1 MALLDELQA
10 VLGDFYTFE
19 RELTGGGM
27 ARVFVAQET
36 RLGRRVAVKVLS
48 ADIAETI
55 KTERFTREIHLLA
68 RLQHPHIVPIL
79 SAGEAAGMPYYTMP
93 MIVGESLRD
102 RLAREGRVGLTE
114 GIRVANEVADALAYA
129 HREGVLHRDIKPD
142 NILISG
148 RHALVVDFGI
158 AKAIDAS
165 KTKSIDASMPSSSV
179 TLTYD
184 GLALGSP
191 MYMSPEQAFGDP
203 AVDAR
208 SDVYSLA
215 VVLFEML
222 AGRPPFSGATAALIV
237 GKRFTEP
244 PPLLNTIDP
253 TIPAEIGD
261 AVARAMALSPEDRF
275 SSVSDFASAL
285 LSGLHRTRESLEHAP
300 RSSKAPERSIA
311 VLPFINSGADPD
323 GEYFSD
329 GMTEAIINAI
339 AHLPG
344 VRVAARTS
352 SLSFKGKPVSV
363 ALVGERLNVA
373 AVLEGSV
380 RRAGGRVRIT
390 AQLVNVA
397 DGFQLW
403 SERYD
408 RSFDDI
414 FAIQDDIARSI
425 VEQLRVTLT
434 GSSDRALVR
443 RGTDNVEAYDL
454 YLRGRHFSRRRGPD
468 LAIAIDYFTRAIA
481 ADPDFAAPHAG
492 LADCHT
498 LTAAYGY
505 ESSVAAFD
513 RARSAAYR
521 ALALDPYSAESH
533 AAVGLF
539 ELWMGWDLEI
549 ARRELRRASDADPSW
564 AMPVCWFGQLAVAQG
579 RNADAIAAAKRARQ
593 LEPLSP
599 VIAFVASTVLLM
611 SGAVED
617 ADDAARHAIELD
629 PSFPSGH
636 YAVGWVQ
643 HHSGRYEQAIAA
655 YRRFGEL
662 TVRSPFALVALGGVL
677 AQCGRA
683 DEARTILDEL
693 ETRGADAWHLGQ
705 LCWKLGH
712 EDQAFS
718 LFDRAARERNALFFI
733 LARAPGL
740 EGMTRDPR
748 WFSVLRRAGLEQV
761 ASVFEVQH
769 DERRRQ

>member
-10 VLGDFYTFE
+10 VLGDSYTFE
-19 RELTGGGM
+19 RELPAGGM

-36 RLGRRVAVKVLS
+36 RLGRKVAVKVLA
-48 ADIAETI
+48 ADIAEAI

-68 RLQHPHIVPIL
+68 QLQHPHIVPIL
-79 SAGEAAGMPYYTMP
+79 SAGEAGMPYYTMP

-102 RLAREGRVGLTE
+102 KLVREGRLGLTE
-114 GIRVANEVADALAYA
+114 AIRVANEVADALAYA
-129 HREGVLHRDIKPD
+129 HREGVLHRDIKPE

-165 KTKSIDASMPSSSV
+165 KTKSVNASMPSNSA
-179 TLTYD
+179 TLTFD
-184 GLALGSP
+184 GLALGTP
-191 MYMSPEQAFGDP
+191 MYMSPEQALGDP
-203 AVDAR
+203 AVDGR

-215 VVLFEML
+215 AVLFEML
-222 AGRPPFSGATAALIV
+222 AGRPPFSGATAVLIV

-244 PPLLNTIDP
+244 PPRLNTIDP
-253 TIPAEIGD
+253 TIPVEIGQ
-261 AVARAMALSPEDRF
+261 AVARAMALSPDDRF

-285 LSGLHRTRESLEHAP
+285 LSGLDRTRESVERAP
-300 RSSKAPERSIA
+300 LPSKAPERSIA
-311 VLPFINSGADPD
+311 VLPFTNSDAGADA
-323 GEYFSD
+323 EYFSD
-329 GMTEAIINAI
+329 GMTEEIINAI

-352 SLSFKGKPVSV
+352 SFSFKGKPIDI

-373 AVLEGSV
+373 TVLEGSV

-390 AQLVNVA
+390 TQLISVA
-397 DGFQLW
+397 DGYQLW

-425 VEQLRVTLT
+425 VEQLRVTLA
-434 GSSDRALVR
+434 GSSDQALVR

-454 YLRGRHFSRRRGPD
+454 YLRGRHFWRRRGPD
-468 LAIAIDYFTRAIA
+468 LATAIDYFARAIA

-498 LTAAYGY
+498 LMAAYGY
-505 ESSVAAFD
+505 QSSAVAFD

-521 ALALDPYSAESH
+521 ALALDPHSAESH

-539 ELWMGWDLEI
+539 ELWMGWDLEV
-549 ARRELRRASDADPSW
+549 ARRELRRASEADPSW
-564 AMPVCWFGQLAVAQG
+564 AVPVCWLGQLALVLG
-579 RNADAIAAAKRARQ
+579 RNEDAVAAAKRACQ

-599 VIAFVASTVLLM
+599 LTAFIAAAVFVLSR
-611 SGAVED
+611 SFDD
-617 ADDAARHAIELD
+617 ANYAARHAVELD

-636 YAVGWVQ
+636 AAVGWVE
-643 HHSGRYEQAIAA
+643 HHNGRYEEAIAA
-655 YRRFGEL
+655 FRRCAEL
-662 TVRSPFALVALGGVL
+662 TGRSPLALVPLGSALIEVGCVDET
-677 AQCGRA
+677 RA
-683 DEARTILDEL
+683 ILDEL
-693 ETRGADAWHLGQ
+693 EARGADAWHLGQ
-705 LCWKLGH
+705 LYWKLGQ
-712 EDQAFS
+712 EEQAFS

-733 LARAPGL
+733 LARIPGL
-740 EGMTRDPR
+740 ERLIRDTR
-748 WFSVLRRAGLEQV
+748 WYALLRRAGLEQV
-761 ASVFEVQH
+761 ATVFEAQH
-769 DERRRQ
+769 